1 MYATA
6 RAIQDRDRQGW
17 QGRDHG
23 AGALRHRPV
32 CRCYQGLAP
41 AASAATDPSDPDV
54 SQEEDD
60 ALPDDRSVTI
70 YYKPANS
77 EWKTP
82 KVHYGLGN
90 DWEQPE
96 ADMTLDAQGYYT
108 ATINTK
114 GKAIDFVFHDKD
126 TDGWENPKDGGN
138 YHANVGIT
146 HVGVS
151 EQAATV
157 GNPESIGAKTRLVV
171 HYKPSSASDNRGVY
185 VWGTDVNGGNMD
197 AKHDAFIG
205 TDCWGK
211 VAVLNFDGKLRQVR
225 LPRHHQRLEQVRRRP

>member
-1 MYATA
+1 MAN
-6 RAIQDRDRQGW
+6 
-17 QGRDHG
+17 
-23 AGALRHRPV
+23 
-32 CRCYQGLAP
+32 
-41 AASAATDPSDPDV
+41 DPSDPDV
-54 SQEEDD
+54 NQEGDET
-60 ALPDDRSVTI
+60 LPDDRSVTI

-138 YHANVGIT
+138 YHAT
-146 HVGVS
+146 
-151 EQAATV
+151 
-157 GNPESIGAKTRLVV
+157 
-171 HYKPSSASDNRGVY
+171 SASP
-185 VWGTDVNGGNMD
+185 TL
-197 AKHDAFIG
+197 A
-205 TDCWGK
+205 
-211 VAVLNFDGKLRQVR
+211 
-225 LPRHHQRLEQVRRRP
+225 